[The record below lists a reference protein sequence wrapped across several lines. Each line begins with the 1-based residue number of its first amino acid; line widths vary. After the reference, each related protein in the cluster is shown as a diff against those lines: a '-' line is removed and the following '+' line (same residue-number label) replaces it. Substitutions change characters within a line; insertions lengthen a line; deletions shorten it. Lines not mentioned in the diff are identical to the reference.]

1 MLAPKQEED
10 QQTNYNN
17 LRPQPKIMLFDLSA
31 GGHHAA
37 YIQHLIHY
45 WDKHQLPGQLNI
57 VVVPE
62 FLKKHQDI
70 VEMAI
75 FQGRQTIT
83 FVPIAEEEAANLGS
97 RKSSLKRKIRNLQ
110 EWKLFHKYAR
120 LVKPD
125 ECLLMYFDTYQA
137 SIQFFSRNLPCPVSG
152 IYFRPRFHYSDFQ
165 PDAFSWKEKLWY
177 WWERNFISNVIQ
189 HPQFKTLFCLDD
201 FAMRHF
207 DRVNTQTQVV
217 HLPDPV
223 QVYSHSCN
231 EVEQIKSSLGI
242 EPERRVFLLFGVLNG
257 RKGIHEILDAVLL
270 LSPELCRKLCF
281 LLVGPTTPKRKEM
294 IHAQIKNISR
304 SKAPQIIEHY
314 EFIPDR
320 ENQPY
325 FLASD
330 VVLAAYQGHIGT
342 SSILVRAA
350 AAGKPVLS
358 TDYGLMGEW
367 TRHHQL
373 GITVNSAKPS
383 EIAHAIT
390 QFLQESPQKF
400 CDRAKMQKFAEEN
413 SAENYARVIFQ
424 HLAKK

>member
-1 MLAPKQEED
+1 MLAPKQENN
-10 QQTNYNN
+10 QQTDSDN
-17 LRPQPKIMLFDLSA
+17 LSHHPKIMLFDLSV

-37 YIQHLIHY
+37 YIQHLIRY
-45 WDKHQLPGQLNI
+45 WDKHQLSGHLDI

-62 FLKKHQDI
+62 FLEKHQDL
-70 VEMAI
+70 VEMVRSQA
-75 FQGRQTIT
+75 RQTVN
-83 FVPIAEEEAANLGS
+83 FVAIAEQEAANLGS
-97 RKSSLKRKIRNLQ
+97 RKSALKRKIRNLQ
-110 EWKLFHKYAR
+110 EWKLFYKYAR
-120 LVKPD
+120 MLKPD
-125 ECLLMYFDTYQA
+125 ECLLMYFDTYQT
-137 SIQFFSRNLPCPVSG
+137 SIQFFSPNLPCPVSG
-152 IYFRPRFHYSDFQ
+152 IYFRPQFHYSDFQ
-165 PDAFSWKEKLWY
+165 PGAFSWKEKLRH
-177 WWERNFISNVIQ
+177 WWERNFIFKVVQ

-201 FAMRHF
+201 FAMKHF
-207 DRVNTQTQVV
+207 NQLSTQAQII

-223 QVYSHSCN
+223 QVYSHNSS

-242 EPERRVFLLFGVLNG
+242 EPERKVFLLFGVLNG
-257 RKGIHEILDAVLL
+257 RKGIHKILDAILL
-270 LSPELCRKLCF
+270 LSPELCRKLCL
-281 LLVGPTTPKRKEM
+281 LLVGPTTPGLKKV
-294 IHAQIKNISR
+294 IGVQIKEISKTR
-304 SKAPQIIEHY
+304 DAQIIEHY

-320 ENQPY
+320 DNQPY

-373 GITVNSAKPS
+373 GIIVNSADPG
-383 EIAHAIT
+383 EIAHAMT

-413 SAENYARVIFQ
+413 SAENYAKVIFQ
-424 HLAKK
+424 HLAAK